1 MADVI
6 VNGNGLKVTAPIRM
20 TNGSKNTYLLSF
32 EFSEEWEG
40 LTKVAMFRTEKSV
53 AVFTKIDEN
62 NECIVP
68 WEVLMSYDTTVLIEV
83 CGTQD
88 DVVVLPTIW
97 AQLGPVQQGLTSSAA
112 FPASLSG
119 GSGGTDDHRLLLHRE
134 DPDQHTL
141 DSISGLTEVVKTI
154 PPPAVPLSNSEIE
167 EIIKGVN

>member
-1 MADVI
+1 MADV
-6 VNGNGLKVTAPIRM
+6 VVKGNSLKVTEQIRM

-53 AVFTKIDEN
+53 AVFTVIDEN

-83 CGTQD
+83 CGTRD
-88 DVVVLPTIW
+88 DVIVLPTIW

-112 FPASLSG
+112 FPASLG
-119 GSGGTDDHRLLLHRE
+119 GGGGAMDDHRLLSHRE

-141 DSISGLTEVVKTI
+141 DSISGLTEVVRTI
-154 PPPAVPLSNSEIE
+154 PPPVVPLSNMEIE
-167 EIIKGVN
+167 ALLKG